1 MEKQLRKKIK
11 ELKKLDKVKIGYARV
26 STLDQNLGFSVQLD
40 SLKDCDIIFSEKQSG
55 DNDNRPELTNAISLA
70 KQLSGQNK
78 LVTLQI
84 YKLDRLARIMLTLAN
99 IIDEL
104 NQHNIKL
111 ISLQENIETDSLT
124 GRLLCLVLG
133 YVAEIEL
140 DNNIR
145 FRTKEELRKANEN
158 VAILGKSA
166 LPDKKKRQILE
177 LYQLNSIPVRTI
189 AKRLKV
195 SESSIYKT
203 VKDSGIKR
211 RKLVKWPFKT
221 LVIYG
226 KIFIEAIYH
235 YFLYRTSKKDN

>member
-70 KQLSGQNK
+70 KQLSRQNK

-84 YKLDRLARIMLTLAN
+84 YKLDRLTRIMLTLAN

-140 DNNIR
+140 DNIR
-145 FRTKEELRKANEN
+145 FRTKDGLRKAKEN
-158 VAILGKSA
+158 VAILGKPA

-226 KIFIEAIYH
+226 KIFIETIYH